1 VKLNVNDIED
11 VGKVLVY
18 SEPTDTL
25 NALLPH
31 GNVCDFEFQTPAEV
45 RLGYSRSG
53 VEIFVHGR
61 ISTQAIGH
69 CARCLESYSFDIA
82 SNFSFVLVPKSP
94 IAAAEN
100 ELNEEDLDL
109 SFYEGDE
116 VDFSPLVL
124 EQIVLALP
132 TRPLCTENCQGL
144 CPQCGINRNDETCAC
159 VADQGDPRLAVLRNL
174 KLKH

>member
-25 NALLPH
+25 NALLLH
-31 GNVCDFEFQTPAEV
+31 GNVCDFEFQKPAEV
-45 RLGYSRSG
+45 RLGYRRSG
-53 VEIFVHGR
+53 DEIFFHGR
-61 ISTQAIGH
+61 VTGQAIGH
-69 CARCLESYSFDIA
+69 CARCLEAYAFDIA

-94 IAAAEN
+94 LGAAEI

-109 SFYEGDE
+109 SFYEGEEID
-116 VDFSPLVL
+116 VSPLVL

-144 CPQCGINRNDETCAC
+144 CPQCGINRNNETCEC
-159 VADQGDPRLAVLRNL
+159 VVDQGDPRLAVLRNL